1 MSLHDDLLRQA
12 VYLAEREPRRPKQ
25 ASLRRSVSAS
35 YYALY
40 HLLVDSAVR
49 RLVSGSDREALR
61 DCLRRGFN
69 HTTMK
74 RNARQFASS
83 NLSPALEPGLS
94 GLPIP
99 RELAA
104 VADTFADL
112 QEHRHAA
119 DYDLGRTFSRFE
131 ARSIAFD
138 AAFAFHNWS
147 SIRSTLQAD
156 VFLVGLLVGDRL
168 RN

>member
-12 VYLAEREPRRPKQ
+12 VHLAEREPRRPKQ

-49 RLVSGSDREALR
+49 RFLPGSDRQALR

-74 RNARQFASS
+74 RTARQFASS
-83 NLSPALEPGLS
+83 NLSPALEPGLN

-99 RELAA
+99 PKLAA

-138 AAFAFHNWS
+138 TAFAFHNWS
-147 SIRSTLQAD
+147 RVRTTVQAD
-156 VFLVGLLVGDRL
+156 VFLVGLLAGDRL